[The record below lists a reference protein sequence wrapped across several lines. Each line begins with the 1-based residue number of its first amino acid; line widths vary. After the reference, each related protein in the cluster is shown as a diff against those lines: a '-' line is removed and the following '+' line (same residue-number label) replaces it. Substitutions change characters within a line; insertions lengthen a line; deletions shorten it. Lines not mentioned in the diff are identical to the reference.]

1 MVKRSLSVPLAV
13 LGAAALVA
21 GAASPAAATGTASPT
36 RIDVIATGLDN
47 PRGLTLDG
55 SGAVLVAE
63 AGRGGTGPCAP
74 GGQNEVWCLGP
85 TGAVT
90 KVSHGHQQRI
100 VTGLPSIVSP
110 TGETLG
116 PSDVLATGSGPLA
129 TVGFGGDPALRPP
142 FGPGGQL
149 FAHLIRLGSHGP
161 RPLVDLGAYEAAND
175 PDHDQPGAL
184 PDTDP
189 YGLAPAR
196 DGAVLVADAG
206 GNDILRVDRH
216 GRISTLAVFPE
227 IFTPGPGGIVVP
239 MQAVP
244 TTVTRGPDGAYYV
257 GQLTGF
263 PFPVGG
269 AKVWRLVPGKPPT
282 VYATG
287 FTNIIDIAFD
297 QRGRLVVLEIAKNGL
312 LSGDPTGAL
321 IRVERDGTRT
331 EIASTGLVTP
341 SSVAI
346 GRDGS
351 FYVSNKGTLAGMG
364 EVLRIQR

>member
-13 LGAAALVA
+13 LGAATLVA
-21 GAASPAAATGTASPT
+21 GAASPAAGAGTASSP
-36 RIDVIATGLDN
+36 RIEVIATGLDN

-55 SGAVLVAE
+55 NGAVLVTE
-63 AGRGGTGPCAP
+63 AGRGGAGPCAP

-90 KVSHGHQQRI
+90 RVSHGHQQRI

-116 PSDVLATGSGPLA
+116 PSDVLVTEAGPLA
-129 TVGFGGDPALRPP
+129 TVGFGGNPALRPP

-149 FAHLIRLGSHGP
+149 FAHLIKLSSHGP

-175 PDHDQPGAL
+175 PDGAG

-196 DGAVLVADAG
+196 DGGVLAADAG
-206 GNDILRVDRH
+206 GNDVVRVDRH
-216 GRISTLAVFPE
+216 GRISTLAVFPA
-227 IFTPGPGGIVVP
+227 IPVPGPGGVVIP

-341 SSVAI
+341 TSVAI

-351 FYVSNKGTLAGMG
+351 FYVSNKGTLAGVG
-364 EVLRIQR
+364 EVLRIQS